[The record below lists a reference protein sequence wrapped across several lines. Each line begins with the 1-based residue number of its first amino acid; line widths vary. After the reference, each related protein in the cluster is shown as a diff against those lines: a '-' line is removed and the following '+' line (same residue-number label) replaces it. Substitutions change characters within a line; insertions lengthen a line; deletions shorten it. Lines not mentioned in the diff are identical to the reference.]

1 MDLPIICTLTP
12 KELQE
17 RKDTILRSIRRD
29 VVSQTSI
36 NGGYRY
42 EFANR
47 PEILQNIRHMVEV
60 EQQCC
65 GFLRFEVSDNAET
78 VRLEI
83 TGPPEALA
91 VIEDLF
97 G

>member
-17 RKDTILRSIRRD
+17 RKDTVLRFLRGN

-42 EFANR
+42 EFTNR
-47 PEILQNIRHMVEV
+47 GENLQNVRHMVEL
-60 EQQCC
+60 ERQCC
-65 GFLRFEVSDNAET
+65 GFLRFEVTNSGTAIWLD
-78 VRLEI
+78 I